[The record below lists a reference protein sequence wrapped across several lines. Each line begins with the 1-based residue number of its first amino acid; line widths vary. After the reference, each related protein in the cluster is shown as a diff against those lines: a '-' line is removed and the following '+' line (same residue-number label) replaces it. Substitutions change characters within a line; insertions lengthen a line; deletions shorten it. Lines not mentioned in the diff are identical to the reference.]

1 MNEFIELSDTEELIN
16 VSHIVKITE
25 SYNASKRSMYDDGM
39 QVEIH
44 LSNRDVVITKMSM
57 YEIKEILRSKKKK

>member
-25 SYNASKRSMYDDGM
+25 TYNERLLSMYDNGM
-39 QVEIH
+39 RVEIH
-44 LSNRDVVITKMSM
+44 LSNGDVVITTMNM
-57 YEIKEILRSKKKK
+57 YEIKEILRSRKKK